1 MIPLSLA
8 RIAQV
13 TGGTVGAAGGRDNGG
28 TASAGGSG
36 DPGEVVVDGPV
47 VTDSREA
54 GPGGMHVAR
63 DRKSVV

>member
-36 DPGEVVVDGPV
+36 DPGEVVVD
-47 VTDSREA
+47 TDCTVSIGVLPGRRE
-54 GPGGMHVAR
+54 GV
-63 DRKSVV
+63 